1 MTEYTLDDLTR
12 MKLFHLI
19 LSLDVSVGVLSFFLK
34 TFFFQITNPKK
45 N

>member
-19 LSLDVSVGVLSFFLK
+19 LSLDVSVGVLFLLK
-34 TFFFQITNPKK
+34 NFFFQMTNPEK